1 MLEEQIIDQV
11 KQVIGLVKYP
21 VEFATSLDYSEQ
33 SKQTSEILHQIAGL
47 SDNIQV
53 KWEENQRK
61 PSFAIRRVD
70 SDISVRFAGVPTGT
84 EFNSFVLALL
94 QVGGHPVK
102 ADSDIIA
109 AIKEIDEPA
118 EFTSYVSLSCMNCP
132 DVVQALNAISV
143 INPLIKHT
151 TVDGG
156 TFWEEFEH
164 LHLQS
169 VPTVMKDG
177 EVFLQGR
184 ATLEQIVSK
193 IGRGMTGLRL
203 KRLNALEPFDVLV
216 IGGGPAATAAA
227 VYAARKQLR
236 VGLVADRIGGQIL
249 ESGQIEN
256 LITLERV
263 QPEDLVATF
272 KANLRDY
279 AVEQIGGIQIEAIG
293 QRGEDGLIPLTTEG
307 GARLRARTVVIC
319 TGTSFRRLDIPG
331 EEQYLNR
338 GVTFCPHC
346 DGPLFADR
354 RVAVMGGGNSAVEAA
369 IDLAALAREVT
380 LIDLADQLQAD
391 KVLVNRLTELPNTQ
405 VISSANATRVL
416 GDGHRVTGLEYQDA
430 QGQKHSLDLDG
441 IFVQI
446 GSIPNTDWLP
456 ETMQLEN
463 GYIKVDNQGAT
474 SVPGIFAAGDCTN
487 TPHKQI
493 VIALGAGANAALGAF
508 NYLIRC
514 PQHGEQLF

>member
-1 MLEEQIIDQV
+1 MLEEKILDQV
-11 KQVIGLVKYP
+11 KQVIGLIKYP
-21 VEFATSLDYSEQ
+21 IELATSLDYSEQ

-47 SDNIQV
+47 SDLIQV
-53 KWEENQRK
+53 KWEENPRK

-102 ADSDIIA
+102 ADEDIIT

-118 EFTSYVSLSCMNCP
+118 EFTTYVSLSCMNCP
-132 DVVQALNAISV
+132 DVVQALNAISI
-143 INPLIKHT
+143 INPLVKHT
-151 TVDGG
+151 VVDGG
-156 TFWEEFEH
+156 TFGEEFDH

-169 VPTVMKDG
+169 VPTVVKDG

-184 ATLEQIVSK
+184 STLEQVVTKIV
-193 IGRGMTGLRL
+193 RGMTGLRL

-216 IGGGPAATAAA
+216 IGGGPAGVAAA

-236 VGLVADRIGGQIL
+236 VGIVADRIGGQVL

-263 QPEDLVATF
+263 KPEELTATF
-272 KANLRDY
+272 EANLRDY
-279 AVEQIGGIQIEAIG
+279 PIDQIGGIRVENIG
-293 QRGEDGLIPLTTEG
+293 SRTPEGMIPLMTEG
-307 GARLRARTVVIC
+307 GARLQARTVVIC
-319 TGTSFRRLDIPG
+319 AGSSFKHLDIPG
-331 EEQYLNR
+331 EETCLNR

-354 RVAVMGGGNSAVEAA
+354 KVAVMGGGNSALEAA

-380 LIDLADQLQAD
+380 VIDLADRLKAD
-391 KVLVNRLTELPNTQ
+391 KVLVDRLQALPNTK
-405 VISSANATRVL
+405 VIQSANATRVL
-416 GDGHRVTGLEYQDA
+416 GDGHRVTGLEYRDA
-430 QGQKHSLDLDG
+430 AGQIQQLHLDG

-446 GSIPNTDWLP
+446 GSIPNTDWLQG
-456 ETMQLEN
+456 TVQLED
-463 GYIKVDNQGAT
+463 GYIKVDNRGAT
-474 SVPGIFAAGDCTN
+474 SAPGIFAAGDCTN

-493 VIALGAGANAALGAF
+493 VIALGSGANAALSAF
-508 NYLIRC
+508 DYLIRS
-514 PQHGEQLF
+514 PEQAD

>member
-1 MLEEQIIDQV
+1 MLEEKILDQV
-11 KQVIGLVKYP
+11 KQVIGLIKYP
-21 VEFATSLDYSEQ
+21 IELATSLDYSEH

-47 SDNIQV
+47 SDLIQV
-53 KWEENQRK
+53 KWEENPRK

-70 SDISVRFAGVPTGT
+70 SDINVRFAGVPTGT
-84 EFNSFVLALL
+84 EFNSFILALL

-102 ADSDIIA
+102 ADADIIA

-118 EFTSYVSLSCMNCP
+118 ELTTYVSLSCMNCP
-132 DVVQALNAISV
+132 DVVQSLNAISV
-143 INPLIKHT
+143 LNPLIKHT

-164 LHLQS
+164 NHLQS
-169 VPTVMKDG
+169 VPTVLKDG

-184 ATLEQIVSK
+184 VNLEQIVAK

-236 VGLVADRIGGQIL
+236 VGIVADRIGGQVL
-249 ESGQIEN
+249 EGGQIEN

-263 QPEDLVATF
+263 QPEELAATF
-272 KANLRDY
+272 QANLRDY
-279 AVEQIGGIQIEAIG
+279 AIEQIGGLKVEKIG
-293 QRGEDGLIPLTTEG
+293 KRGEDGLIPVITEG
-307 GARLRARTVVIC
+307 GAQLQARSVVLC
-319 TGTSFRRLDIPG
+319 VGTSFRRLEIPG

-354 RVAVMGGGNSAVEAA
+354 KVAVMGGGNSALEAA

-380 LIDLADQLQAD
+380 VIDLADQLKAD
-391 KVLVNRLTELPNTQ
+391 KVLVDRLVKHPNVK
-405 VISSANATRVL
+405 VINSANTTKVL
-416 GDGHRVTGLEYQDA
+416 GDGHRVTGLEYIDA
-430 QGQKHSLDLDG
+430 EGKNQNLQVDG

-446 GSIPNTDWLP
+446 GSIPNTDWLQGTV
-456 ETMQLEN
+456 ELAD
-463 GYIKVDNQGAT
+463 GYVKVDNCGAT
-474 SVPGIFAAGDCTN
+474 SEPGIFAAGDCTD

-508 NYLIRC
+508 SYLIRS
-514 PQHGEQLF
+514 PHQDN

>member
-1 MLEEQIIDQV
+1 MLEEKILDQV
-11 KQVIGLVKYP
+11 KQVIGLIKYP
-21 VEFATSLDYSEQ
+21 IELATSLDYSEQ

-47 SDNIQV
+47 SDLIQV
-53 KWEENQRK
+53 KWEENPRK

-102 ADSDIIA
+102 ADADIIA
-109 AIKEIDEPA
+109 AIKEIDEPT
-118 EFTSYVSLSCMNCP
+118 EFITYVSLSCMNCP
-132 DVVQALNAISV
+132 DVVQALNAMAV
-143 INPLIKHT
+143 LNPLIKHT

-164 LHLQS
+164 HHLQS
-169 VPTVMKDG
+169 VPTVIKDG

-184 ATLEQIVSK
+184 VTLEQIVSK

-216 IGGGPAATAAA
+216 VGGGPGGTAAA

-236 VGLVADRIGGQIL
+236 VGMVADRIGGQVL

-263 QPEDLVATF
+263 QPEELAGTF
-272 KANLRDY
+272 QANLRDY
-279 AVEQIGGIQIEAIG
+279 AVDQISGIRIEKIG
-293 QRGEDGLIPLTTEG
+293 ERGEDGLIPVTTEG
-307 GARLRARTVVIC
+307 GALLRARAVVISV
-319 TGTSFRRLDIPG
+319 GTNFRRLDIPG

-346 DGPLFADR
+346 DAPLFADR
-354 RVAVMGGGNSAVEAA
+354 KVAVMGGGNSALEAA

-380 LIDLADQLQAD
+380 VIDLADRLKAD
-391 KVLVNRLTELPNTQ
+391 KVLVDRLRGLPNTK
-405 VISSANATRVL
+405 VIQSANATRVL
-416 GDGHRVTGLEYQDA
+416 GDGHRVTGLEYRDA
-430 QGQKHSLDLDG
+430 AGQTQQLQVDG

-446 GSIPNTDWLP
+446 GSIPNTDWLQGTV
-456 ETMQLEN
+456 ELED
-463 GYIKVDNQGAT
+463 GYIKVDNRGAT
-474 SVPGIFAAGDCTN
+474 SAPGIFAAGDCTN

-493 VIALGAGANAALGAF
+493 VIALGAGANAALSAF
-508 NYLIRC
+508 DYLIRS
-514 PQHGEQLF
+514 PEQAD

>member
-1 MLEEQIIDQV
+1 MLEEKILDQV
-11 KQVIGLVKYP
+11 KQVIGLIKYP
-21 VEFATSLDYSEQ
+21 IELATSLDYSEQ

-47 SDNIQV
+47 SDLIQV
-53 KWEENQRK
+53 KWEENPRK

-102 ADSDIIA
+102 ADEDIIT

-118 EFTSYVSLSCMNCP
+118 EFTTYVSLSCMNCP
-132 DVVQALNAISV
+132 DVVQALNAISI
-143 INPLIKHT
+143 INPLVKHT
-151 TVDGG
+151 VVDGG
-156 TFWEEFEH
+156 TFGEEFDH

-169 VPTVMKDG
+169 VPTVVKDG

-184 ATLEQIVSK
+184 STLEQVVTKIV
-193 IGRGMTGLRL
+193 RGMTGLRL

-216 IGGGPAATAAA
+216 IGGGPAGVAAA

-236 VGLVADRIGGQIL
+236 VGIVADRIGGQVL

-263 QPEDLVATF
+263 KPEELTATF
-272 KANLRDY
+272 EANLRDY
-279 AVEQIGGIQIEAIG
+279 PIDQIGGIRVENIG
-293 QRGEDGLIPLTTEG
+293 SRTPEGMIPLMTEG
-307 GARLRARTVVIC
+307 GARLQARTVVIC
-319 TGTSFRRLDIPG
+319 AGSSFKHLDIPG
-331 EEQYLNR
+331 EETYLNR

-354 RVAVMGGGNSAVEAA
+354 KVAVMGGGNSALEAA

-380 LIDLADQLQAD
+380 VIDLADRLKAD
-391 KVLVNRLTELPNTQ
+391 KVLVDRLQALPNTK
-405 VISSANATRVL
+405 VIQSANATRVL
-416 GDGHRVTGLEYQDA
+416 GDGHRVTGLEYRDA
-430 QGQKHSLDLDG
+430 AGQIQQLHLDG

-446 GSIPNTDWLP
+446 GSIPNTDWLQG
-456 ETMQLEN
+456 TVQLED
-463 GYIKVDNQGAT
+463 GYIKVDNRGAT
-474 SVPGIFAAGDCTN
+474 SAPGIFAAGDCTDI
-487 TPHKQI
+487 PHKQI
-493 VIALGAGANAALGAF
+493 VIALGAGANAALSAF
-508 NYLIRC
+508 DYLIRS
-514 PQHGEQLF
+514 PEQAD

>member
-1 MLEEQIIDQV
+1 MLEEKILDQV
-11 KQVIGLVKYP
+11 KQVIGLIKYP
-21 VEFATSLDYSEQ
+21 IELATSLDYSEQ

-47 SDNIQV
+47 SDLIQV
-53 KWEENQRK
+53 KWEENPRK

-102 ADSDIIA
+102 ADADIIS
-109 AIKEIDEPA
+109 AIKEIDEPT
-118 EFTSYVSLSCMNCP
+118 EFITYVSLSCMNCP
-132 DVVQALNAISV
+132 DVVQALNAMAV
-143 INPLIKHT
+143 LNPLIKHT

-164 LHLQS
+164 HHLQS
-169 VPTVMKDG
+169 VPTVIKDG

-184 ATLEQIVSK
+184 VTLEQIVSK

-216 IGGGPAATAAA
+216 VGGGPGGTAAA

-236 VGLVADRIGGQIL
+236 VGMVADRIGGQVL

-263 QPEDLVATF
+263 QPEELAGTF
-272 KANLRDY
+272 QANLRDY
-279 AVEQIGGIQIEAIG
+279 AVDQISGIRIEKIG
-293 QRGEDGLIPLTTEG
+293 ERGEDGLIPVTTEG
-307 GARLRARTVVIC
+307 GALLRARAVVISV
-319 TGTSFRRLDIPG
+319 GTNFRRLDIPG

-346 DGPLFADR
+346 DAPLFADR
-354 RVAVMGGGNSAVEAA
+354 KVAVMGGGNSALEAA

-380 LIDLADQLQAD
+380 VIDLSDRLKAD
-391 KVLVNRLTELPNTQ
+391 KVLVDRLRGLPNTK
-405 VISSANATRVL
+405 VIQSANATRVL
-416 GDGHRVTGLEYQDA
+416 GDGHRVTGLEYRDA
-430 QGQKHSLDLDG
+430 AGQTQQLQLDG

-446 GSIPNTDWLP
+446 GSIPNTDWLQGTV
-456 ETMQLEN
+456 ELED
-463 GYIKVDNQGAT
+463 GYIKVDNRGAT
-474 SVPGIFAAGDCTN
+474 SAPGIFAAGDCTN

-493 VIALGAGANAALGAF
+493 VIALGAGANAALSAF
-508 NYLIRC
+508 DYLIRS
-514 PQHGEQLF
+514 PEQAD